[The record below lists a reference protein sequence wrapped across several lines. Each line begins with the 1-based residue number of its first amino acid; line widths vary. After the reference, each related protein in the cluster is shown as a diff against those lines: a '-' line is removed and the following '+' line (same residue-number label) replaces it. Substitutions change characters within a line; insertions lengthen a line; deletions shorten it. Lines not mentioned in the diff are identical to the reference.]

1 MSDAA
6 ASAAVGPPPGM
17 KVRLSS
23 NESAWGPSPRAVEA
37 ATPVLA
43 RGHLYP
49 DDQAVDLRHGIAAHE
64 KADLAQVSVGT
75 GSAALLMDTI
85 QHACADG
92 RGEVLA
98 FERSFVVYRLG
109 ARNAG
114 VPYVEAPTVGPATTD
129 RAGYGRDPQA
139 LLDHVTDATRVVCID
154 NPGNPTGAHLPG
166 DDLRAVVAALPEGVT
181 VVVDEAYHHFA
192 AGHDGYAT
200 VAELGLSHPRL
211 LVMRTFSKAYGL
223 AGMRIGYVVGPSELV
238 GAIDQWRSRFNVTA
252 PSQAA
257 ALAAL
262 DDHVHLERTV
272 AGTLEGRQRM
282 QDWLAEQGVPFT
294 PSLGNFVT
302 IELDRPAPEVVEAF
316 AAHGVGVRPLA
327 PYGMDRQ
334 VRVSVGTPPELDAF
348 LEAAG
353 DVLAG

>member
-1 MSDAA
+1 MSAA

-37 ATPVLA
+37 AVPVLQE
-43 RGHLYP
+43 GNLYP
-49 DDQAVDLRHGIAAHE
+49 DDQAVALRQGIADHE
-64 KADLAQVSVGT
+64 GVDLARVSVGT
-75 GSAALLMDTI
+75 GSAAVLMDTI

-92 RGEVLA
+92 AGEVLA

-114 VPYVEAPTVGPATTD
+114 VAYVESPTGGPATADTP
-129 RAGYGRDPQA
+129 GYARDPQA
-139 LLDHVTDATRVVCID
+139 LLDLVTDDTRVVCID
-154 NPGNPTGAHLPG
+154 NPGNPTGTHLRG
-166 DDLRAVVAALPEGVT
+166 EDLQALVAALPDGIT
-181 VVVDEAYHHFA
+181 VVIDEAYHHFA
-192 AGHDGYAT
+192 VGHDGYAT

-223 AGMRIGYVVGPSELV
+223 AGMRVGYVVGPTDLV
-238 GAIDQWRSRFNVTA
+238 AAIDQWRSRFNVTA

-262 DDHVHLERTV
+262 DDHEHLERTV
-272 AGTLEGRQRM
+272 SGTLAGRQRM
-282 QDWLAEQGVPFT
+282 QEWLAEHGVPFT

-302 IELDRPAPEVVEAF
+302 IEVDRPAAEVVEAF
-316 AAHGVGVRPLA
+316 AAHEVGVRPLA

-334 VRVSVGTPPELDAF
+334 IRVSVGTPGEIDGF
-348 LEAAG
+348 LAAAG
-353 DVLAG
+353 EVLAG

>member
-1 MSDAA
+1 MSVA

-49 DDQAVDLRHGIAAHE
+49 DDQALDLRHGIAAHE
-64 KADLAQVSVGT
+64 GVDLAQVSVGT
-75 GSAALLMDTI
+75 GSAAVLMDTI
-85 QHACADG
+85 EHACADG
-92 RGEVLA
+92 AGEVLA
-98 FERSFVVYRLG
+98 FERSFVVYRLA

-114 VPYVEAPTVGPATTD
+114 VPYVEAPTTGPATKD
-129 RAGYGRDPQA
+129 SPGYGRDPQA
-139 LLDHVTDATRVVCID
+139 LLDHVTDSTRIVCID
-154 NPGNPTGAHLPG
+154 NPGNPTGAHLRG
-166 DDLRAVVAALPEGVT
+166 DDLREVVAAVPEGVT
-181 VVVDEAYHHFA
+181 VVIDEAYHHFA
-192 AGHDGYAT
+192 TGHGDYAT

-223 AGMRIGYVVGPSELV
+223 AGMRVGYLVGPSELV
-238 GAIDQWRSRFNVTA
+238 GAIDQWRSRFNVAA

-262 DDHVHLERTV
+262 DDHAHLERTV
-272 AGTLEGRQRM
+272 TGTLQGRARM
-282 QDWLAEQGVPFT
+282 QDWLAEHGVPFT

-302 IELDRPAPEVVEAF
+302 IELDRPAAEVVEAF
-316 AAHGVGVRPLA
+316 AGHEVGVRPLA

-334 VRVSVGTPPELDAF
+334 IRVSVGTPEEVDAF
-348 LEAAG
+348 LAAAE
-353 DVLAG
+353 DVLVS